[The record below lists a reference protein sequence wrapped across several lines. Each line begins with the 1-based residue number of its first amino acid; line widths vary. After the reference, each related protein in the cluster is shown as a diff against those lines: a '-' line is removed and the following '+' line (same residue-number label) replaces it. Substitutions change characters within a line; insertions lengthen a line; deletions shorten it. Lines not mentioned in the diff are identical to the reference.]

1 MFFMLVFMCNFIYD
15 LFNLSFSNEQ
25 ILDPVEKCLKVIRN
39 IDVLEIIL
47 NNKCNLSGNFG
58 IVHHLN

>member
-1 MFFMLVFMCNFIYD
+1 MFFMLVFMCNLIYD

-39 IDVLEIIL
+39 IDVQDLKSVT
-47 NNKCNLSGNFG
+47 NT
-58 IVHHLN
+58 